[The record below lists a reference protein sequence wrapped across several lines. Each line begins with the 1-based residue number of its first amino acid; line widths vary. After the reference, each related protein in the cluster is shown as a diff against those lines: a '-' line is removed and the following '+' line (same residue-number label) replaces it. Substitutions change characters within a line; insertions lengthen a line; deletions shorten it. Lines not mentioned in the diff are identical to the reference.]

1 MWLLLVCVVVG
12 GFYTAWNIG
21 ANDVANAVGPSVGA
35 GVLTLRQAVL
45 IAAIFEFLG
54 AVLLGDRVI
63 GTIESGLVAPSGNV
77 LSSQDYVFG
86 MTAALF
92 ATGVWLQIAS
102 FFGWPVST
110 THAIVGAVLGF
121 GIILKDDAVIYWNSC
136 GRVFVSWLASPIV
149 GGYFAFLIFSFIR
162 RAILYKKDPVSA
174 MVRIAPFLSAIVIF
188 ALGLILILSGTVS
201 RVVSFPI
208 AFRIVCGLA
217 VSAFFFT
224 IWGVHFFK
232 LAILPQEVI
241 SGTLLDRLLSKS
253 TDYGR
258 KYLVVERI
266 FAYLQI
272 IIACFMAFAHGSN
285 DVANAIAPI
294 AGIYRTLYP
303 QSYSSKIL
311 FVFMALGGLGL
322 VCGLATWGWR
332 VIDTIGKKI
341 TELTPS
347 RGFSVG
353 MSSAI
358 TIAAASA
365 FGFPISTTHVVVGS
379 VLGIGLARG
388 LRAINLRIIKDIV
401 LSWFITVPAGAALS
415 ILIFLLLRS
424 VFC

>member
-1 MWLLLVCVVVG
+1 M
-12 GFYTAWNIG
+12 
-21 ANDVANAVGPSVGA
+21 
-35 GVLTLRQAVL
+35 
-45 IAAIFEFLG
+45 
-54 AVLLGDRVI
+54 
-63 GTIESGLVAPSGNV
+63 
-77 LSSQDYVFG
+77 
-86 MTAALF
+86 
-92 ATGVWLQIAS
+92 
-102 FFGWPVST
+102 
-110 THAIVGAVLGF
+110 
-121 GIILKDDAVIYWNSC
+121 
-136 GRVFVSWLASPIV
+136 
-149 GGYFAFLIFSFIR
+149 
-162 RAILYKKDPVSA
+162 
-174 MVRIAPFLSAIVIF
+174 
-188 ALGLILILSGTVS
+188 
-201 RVVSFPI
+201 
-208 AFRIVCGLA
+208 
-217 VSAFFFT
+217 
-224 IWGVHFFK
+224 HFFK

-241 SGTLLDRLLSKS
+241 PGTLLDRLLSKS

-303 QSYSSKIL
+303 QSYSSNIL